1 MPVPP
6 TSISAAT
13 ITNQA
18 IPMEMRMPVRMVGAA
33 AGRITRQA
41 VRPGLISKV
50 LATFSQSA
58 RTLATPK
65 AVLISI
71 GHTEQMKITKIAE
84 SPEYA
89 KLMGATATQGASAMP
104 GPSDV
109 GAKLW
114 EHLKRPFYDNGPN
127 DKGLGIQLGYSIA
140 RVGLGY
146 FIAVM
151 VAIPLG
157 FLIGMSPLISRALD
171 PFIQILKPI
180 SPLAWM
186 PLALYTIK
194 DSSISAIFVIFIC
207 SVWPMLL
214 NTAFGV
220 ASVRKEWI
228 NVART
233 LEVGTVRRAFTVIL
247 PAAAP
252 TILTGMRISIGIA
265 WLVIVA
271 AEMLVGGT
279 GIGYFVW
286 NEWNNLSITNVIT
299 AILVIGVAGMVLDQ
313 ILARATKLVTFP
325 E

>member
-1 MPVPP
+1 M
-6 TSISAAT
+6 TASLRLRAAVMSV
-13 ITNQA
+13 A
-18 IPMEMRMPVRMVGAA
+18 IFLAFIGAWH
-33 AGRITRQA
+33 
-41 VRPGLISKV
+41 
-50 LATFSQSA
+50 LATRGTGSV
-58 RTLATPK
+58 AT
-65 AVLISI
+65 
-71 GHTEQMKITKIAE
+71 M

-89 KLMGATATQGASAMP
+89 KLMGLTATAGKSAMP

-140 RVGLGY
+140 RVGAGY
-146 FIAVM
+146 LLAVI

-157 FLIGMSPLISRALD
+157 FLIGMSPLINTALD

-194 DSSISAIFVIFIC
+194 DSGLSAIFVIFIC
-207 SVWPMLL
+207 AVWPMLL

-220 ASVRKEWI
+220 AAVRKEWI

-233 LEVGTVRRAFTVIL
+233 LEVGPLRRAFTIIL

-279 GIGYFVW
+279 GIGYWIW
-286 NEWNNLSITNVIT
+286 NEWNNLSINNIMIG
-299 AILVIGVAGMVLDQ
+299 ILLIGIVGMILDQ
-313 ILARATKLVTFP
+313 LLARCTRMVTFP

>member
-1 MPVPP
+1 MTFSLRFRAAIV
-6 TSISAAT
+6 SIVLLAAFLG
-13 ITNQA
+13 IWH
-18 IPMEMRMPVRMVGAA
+18 
-33 AGRITRQA
+33 
-41 VRPGLISKV
+41 
-50 LATFSQSA
+50 LATRSTTTVAS
-58 RTLATPK
+58 
-65 AVLISI
+65 
-71 GHTEQMKITKIAE
+71 M

-89 KLMGATATQGASAMP
+89 KLMGLTATQGKSGMP
-104 GPSDV
+104 GPLDV

-114 EHLKRPFYDNGPN
+114 EHLKRPCYDNGPN
-127 DKGLGIQLGYSIA
+127 DKGLGIQLGYSVA

-146 FIAVM
+146 LLAVV

-157 FLIGMSPLISRALD
+157 FLIGMSPLINKALD

-194 DSSISAIFVIFIC
+194 DSGLSAIFVIFIC

-220 ASVRKEWI
+220 AAVRKEWI

-233 LEVGTVRRAFTVIL
+233 LEVGALRRAFTVIL

-252 TILTGMRISIGIA
+252 TMLTGMRISVGIA

-286 NEWNNLSITNVIT
+286 NEWNNLSITNVII
-299 AILVIGVAGMVLDQ
+299 AIFLIGLVGMLLDQ
-313 ILARATKLVTFP
+313 ILARFTRMSPFRSRA
-325 E
+325 

>member
-1 MPVPP
+1 MAKSLTLRAALV
-6 TSISAAT
+6 SILLFLSF
-13 ITNQA
+13 I
-18 IPMEMRMPVRMVGAA
+18 GAWH
-33 AGRITRQA
+33 
-41 VRPGLISKV
+41 
-50 LATFSQSA
+50 LATRSTGSTA
-58 RTLATPK
+58 A
-65 AVLISI
+65 
-71 GHTEQMKITKIAE
+71 MN
-84 SPEYA
+84 PEYA
-89 KLMGATATQGASAMP
+89 KLMGLTATQGKSAMP
-104 GPSDV
+104 GPLDV

-114 EHLKRPFYDNGPN
+114 EHLRQPFYDNGPN

-140 RVGLGY
+140 RVMAGY
-146 FIAVM
+146 LLAVV

-157 FLIGMSPLISRALD
+157 FLIGMSPLMSKALD
-171 PFIQILKPI
+171 PFIQVLKPI

-194 DSSISAIFVIFIC
+194 DSGLSAIFVIFIC
-207 SVWPMLL
+207 SIWPMLL
-214 NTAFGV
+214 NTVFGV
-220 ASVRKEWI
+220 ASVRKEWV

-286 NEWNNLSITNVIT
+286 NEWNKLSIVNVII
-299 AILVIGVAGMVLDQ
+299 AILSIGVVGMVLDQ
-313 ILARATKLVTFP
+313 ILARFTRLVTFP